1 MCLFRQVI
9 FRCIVQCLKLKKV
22 QTIHHQL
29 GCVKLQSL
37 DGFQSILF
45 LFTFLDQSEEKL
57 ILIFT
62 FMENALF
69 GMAVFTPVLPKAKLR
84 LLQLLSQ
91 TSTYTGGK

>member
-1 MCLFRQVI
+1 MI
-9 FRCIVQCLKLKKV
+9 Y
-22 QTIHHQL
+22 HQL
-29 GCVKLQSL
+29 GCMKLQSL
-37 DGFQSILF
+37 EGFTAIF
-45 LFTFLDQSEEKL
+45 LLHLSDQNEQKL